1 MSALEWIGAA
11 ALVVAALWIAGYVH
25 GRWPV
30 WGMYLMMALAD
41 RKRWKAEQRDKQ

>member
-11 ALVVAALWIAGYVH
+11 ALIVLALWIFDYVH

-30 WGMYLMMALAD
+30 WGMHLMMALAD
-41 RKRWKAEQRDKQ
+41 RKRWKAEQRDKR

>member
-11 ALVVAALWIAGYVH
+11 ALVAGALWIAGYVH

-30 WGMYLMMALAD
+30 WTMHLAMALAD